1 MERLRLIWSKRRNRL
16 APKKAAKLVRVFGT
30 KRMLR
35 KRLRDEGRTH
45 LSMGSDADSS
55 DEEDVV
61 KEEEEARPA
70 KAARLAYEASDEKPA
85 NG

>member
-1 MERLRLIWSKRRNRL
+1 
-16 APKKAAKLVRVFGT
+16 
-30 KRMLR
+30 MLR